1 MAPPFYTLC
10 LALSQPSPLG
20 PRRAAISTIKWWAGQ
35 QWARALPPTLSRD
48 PAHQLWAVWANLP
61 ASSLLQAQPIKP
73 LCVSPPT
80 LAPSLTP
87 RTTMAELAVSETPGD
102 PTLCS
107 GRFTIST
114 LLGGDEPPPPAAY
127 DNSHLTHGSTL
138 YMRTFGY
145 NTIDV
150 VPAYEHYANS
160 ALPGDPRKVRP
171 TLADLHSFLKVSTV
185 LEAWLLPCCVTLTE
199 LPNFSEPLLCHLC
212 HGDKCLLSGLRGPN
226 EK

>member
-1 MAPPFYTLC
+1 
-10 LALSQPSPLG
+10 
-20 PRRAAISTIKWWAGQ
+20 
-35 QWARALPPTLSRD
+35 
-48 PAHQLWAVWANLP
+48 
-61 ASSLLQAQPIKP
+61 
-73 LCVSPPT
+73 
-80 LAPSLTP
+80 
-87 RTTMAELAVSETPGD
+87 MAELTVSETPGD

-160 ALPGDPRKVRP
+160 ALPGEPQKARP
-171 TLADLHSFLKVSTV
+171 TLADLHSFLKVRTISG
-185 LEAWLLPCCVTLTE
+185 
-199 LPNFSEPLLCHLC
+199 LPNFSSLCFVICAVRISVFLL
-212 HGDKCLLSGLRGPN
+212 G
-226 EK
+226 